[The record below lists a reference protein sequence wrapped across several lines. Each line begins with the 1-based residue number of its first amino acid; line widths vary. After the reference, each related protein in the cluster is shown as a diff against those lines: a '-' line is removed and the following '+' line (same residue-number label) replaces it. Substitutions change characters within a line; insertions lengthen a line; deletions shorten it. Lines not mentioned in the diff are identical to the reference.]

1 MHCYVVLIAA
11 SPLFAPR
18 KKDEEKT
25 KQKTH
30 TPSPKPDT
38 NRFNRSLLASKS
50 PHRHSMK
57 YGTFRCTSVSA
68 HCSGEVYN
76 MSNTRS
82 MRSPLILASP
92 NCSQPVQPFCQPSPP
107 PTTHT
112 KDKENTT
119 NKPLLYLTLA
129 EKRWHW
135 TKHSPVLIAASQ
147 FNFSVNPHLHKR
159 QRKHY

>member
-18 KKDEEKT
+18 KEEEEEEKT
-25 KQKTH
+25 NQKTH

-50 PHRHSMK
+50 PHRHSML
-57 YGTFRCTSVSA
+57 YGTFRCTSVSD

-92 NCSQPVQPFCQPSPP
+92 NCSQTVQPFCQPRTFTKDKLMNYTNKPLLCLTLAEKTFASPNCSQPVQLFCQPSPP
-107 PTTHT
+107 P
-112 KDKENTT
+112 
-119 NKPLLYLTLA
+119 
-129 EKRWHW
+129 
-135 TKHSPVLIAASQ
+135 
-147 FNFSVNPHLHKR
+147 HLHER